1 MEEVLVFFSGAD
13 RVPPLGF
20 SRSTN
25 VSFLYGQTSRFCTA
39 STCEIYN
46 CLLAMVKITRLLE
59 KL

>member
-1 MEEVLVFFSGAD
+1 MFFSGAD

-20 SRSTN
+20 SRSPN

-39 STCEIYN
+39 STCEIYLQLPT
-46 CLLAMVKITRLLE
+46 CHGEDYE